1 MKSIGISSLPPAA
14 RIVILVAAC
23 LVPFANK
30 AFFIDDPLFLWTAE
44 HIRVAPAGFYDL
56 KGNWHGLEMPMTDA
70 MCNPPLMGFFLA
82 FASLL
87 VGWGEVPLHLVMLA
101 PAIAIALGTF
111 RLGQTCSS
119 RPFLGAALVVLTPG
133 FLVCSSSL
141 MCDIMMLA
149 FWVWAIVF
157 WERGLAERRYAHFV
171 CAGVLAGLC
180 GLAKYSGL
188 SVVPL
193 LAAYGWLRCRRPGSW
208 LFALLIPIA
217 MLGIYEW
224 IAYRIYGVSLFE
236 NAAAY
241 AREVRPTFIGDVP
254 GRLLS
259 SLVFAGGCAL
269 PALLLA
275 PCLWSRR
282 TLAAGA
288 ALFLA
293 LLIGPAVF
301 GSLGLAL
308 TTTAFGP
315 GALLENAA
323 LSLAGRWPLEL
334 QRAIFLLGGI
344 SIVALVISDF
354 RKHLDAGSALL
365 GLWVLGVLVF
375 ASLFNWTINGRSVL
389 PMLPAVGL
397 LLARRLEPAAG
408 SERGP
413 QPAVLA
419 CGLGLA
425 ALTVLAVAAADYRL
439 ANSGREAAGVIASK
453 YPAPANNLSFQG
465 HWGFQYYLE
474 KKGRRPLDVWAATP
488 APGELI
494 AVPAN
499 EMHELPAQATRLLEV
514 LEFRP
519 NSWLTTLDRI
529 IGVGFHSDFWGP
541 LPFGVGHVEPE
552 RYYIFKVLRPFVF
565 SSGTALLDPPEW
577 KQEDQELAQCQ
588 RALRANPQDADAHFQ
603 AAVLLARQSQV
614 PEAIAHWLE
623 VVRLRPNDV
632 QAHAQL
638 GALYQATEKNLVAK
652 DHYYAPVH

>member
-1 MKSIGISSLPPAA
+1 
-14 RIVILVAAC
+14 
-23 LVPFANK
+23 
-30 AFFIDDPLFLWTAE
+30 
-44 HIRVAPAGFYDL
+44 
-56 KGNWHGLEMPMTDA
+56 
-70 MCNPPLMGFFLA
+70 
-82 FASLL
+82 
-87 VGWGEVPLHLVMLA
+87 
-101 PAIAIALGTF
+101 
-111 RLGQTCSS
+111 
-119 RPFLGAALVVLTPG
+119 
-133 FLVCSSSL
+133 
-141 MCDIMMLA
+141 
-149 FWVWAIVF
+149 
-157 WERGLAERRYAHFV
+157 
-171 CAGVLAGLC
+171 
-180 GLAKYSGL
+180 
-188 SVVPL
+188 
-193 LAAYGWLRCRRPGSW
+193 
-208 LFALLIPIA
+208 
-217 MLGIYEW
+217 
-224 IAYRIYGVSLFE
+224 
-236 NAAAY
+236 
-241 AREVRPTFIGDVP
+241 
-254 GRLLS
+254 
-259 SLVFAGGCAL
+259 
-269 PALLLA
+269 
-275 PCLWSRR
+275 
-282 TLAAGA
+282 
-288 ALFLA
+288 
-293 LLIGPAVF
+293 
-301 GSLGLAL
+301 
-308 TTTAFGP
+308 
-315 GALLENAA
+315 
-323 LSLAGRWPLEL
+323 LEL

-474 KKGRRPLDVWAATP
+474 KKGRRPLDVWAARP

-499 EMHELPAQATRLLEV
+499 DMHELPAQATRLLEV

-588 RALRANPQDADAHFQ
+588 AALRANPQDADAHFQ

-623 VVRLRPNDV
+623 VVRLRPNDAH
-632 QAHAQL
+632 AHAQL
-638 GALYQATEKNLVAK
+638 GALYQAANRNRQAR
-652 DHYYAPVH
+652 DQYYAALRIMPDSPSVLNNLAWLLATCPDAGVRDGKEAVRVAWRAAVLTLQLQARPLGTLAAAYAEAGRFSDAVTAAGKAIELAVRSGQKDLAETNRQLLELYRGGKAYREGTDR